1 MPRKEAVVKAC
12 RVRLRPVL
20 MTSLATIIGLIPMAL
35 KLGAGSESYAPLAQA
50 IVGGLGM
57 SVLLTVFIVPASY
70 LLVYRGRRRT
80 AIKMEPEVQQ

>member
-1 MPRKEAVVKAC
+1 
-12 RVRLRPVL
+12 
-20 MTSLATIIGLIPMAL
+20 MAL

-50 IVGGLGM
+50 IIGGLGM

-70 LLVYRGRRRT
+70 LLVYGRRDGT